1 MSSATSIALM
11 GALVGC
17 QIAHDGPA
25 CSELPEWAQIV
36 YLVFAGAYAVALV
49 SLAVMLWRFRP

>member
-1 MSSATSIALM
+1 MSSATSFALM
-11 GALVGC
+11 SALVGC

-36 YLVFAGAYAVALV
+36 YLVFAGDYVAALV
-49 SLAVMLWRFRP
+49 SLAVMLWRWRP

>member
-1 MSSATSIALM
+1 MSSATSLALM
-11 GALVGC
+11 CALVGR
-17 QIAHDGPA
+17 QIALDEGA

-49 SLAVMLWRFRP
+49 SLAVVLWRWRP